1 MPTECKLVHLT
12 SKRVVNNIDFL
23 KFPHSSLNKCNI
35 GVIEMPVLFALFV
48 TCSENQLSFTIVS
61 CNIKS
66 V

>member
-1 MPTECKLVHLT
+1 MAVHLT
-12 SKRVVNNIDFL
+12 SRRDVNNIDFL

-35 GVIEMPVLFALFV
+35 GVIEMPVLFALFI
-48 TCSENQLSFTIVS
+48 TLSENQFSFTIVP